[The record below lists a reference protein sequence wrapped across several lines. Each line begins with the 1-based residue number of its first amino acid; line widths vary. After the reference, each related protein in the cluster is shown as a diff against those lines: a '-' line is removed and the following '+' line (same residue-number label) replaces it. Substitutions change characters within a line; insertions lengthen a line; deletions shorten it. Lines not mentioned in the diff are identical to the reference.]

1 MAGTG
6 KWKQSN
12 RWEGTGKVR
21 VCYVFW
27 PLQKWFLFFKP
38 WVIPYSP
45 PLINKSFF
53 FSCWVSNHFV
63 KMIFQSSHPKRPVYQ
78 VQSSSQK
85 RKPDAPYY
93 SEKVFVCMYLS
104 HPREKINLAGHKK
117 NCSYC
122 KKVVA
127 YNFTDV
133 LLFALW
139 ITYTLIV
146 YRHFSPLFFS
156 LCVKLY
162 WPPSSVLPNFCLFHS
177 VLTCVN
183 GLNETNFPWKFM
195 NYKIQRAYF
204 SFTFTTTY
212 LGTKR
217 VQVKKENTLTDKN
230 YQTFHCLLTQF
241 T

>member
-1 MAGTG
+1 
-6 KWKQSN
+6 
-12 RWEGTGKVR
+12 
-21 VCYVFW
+21 
-27 PLQKWFLFFKP
+27 
-38 WVIPYSP
+38 
-45 PLINKSFF
+45 
-53 FSCWVSNHFV
+53 
-63 KMIFQSSHPKRPVYQ
+63 
-78 VQSSSQK
+78 
-85 RKPDAPYY
+85 
-93 SEKVFVCMYLS
+93 MYLS

-217 VQVKKENTLTDKN
+217 VQVKKKYSERQELSDISLSS
-230 YQTFHCLLTQF
+230 YAIHVSSRHQTKWFSQDSQTKVCIL
-241 T
+241 